1 MRSHRRTVDP
11 ALMTDIPIRRERDT
25 DTPRTGDHV
34 KAETGGMRPQAK
46 ERLEPPD
53 VER

>member
-1 MRSHRRTVDP
+1 MKSRRRTVNP
-11 ALMTDIPIRRERDT
+11 APMTDIPIRRERNT

-34 KAETGGMRPQAK
+34 KAETGGMQPQAK